1 MSTSRLRHVL
11 FPTLRPVTYVLG
23 LGNVLM
29 GDDGFGPAVVR
40 AFEEAY
46 IVGSNVT
53 VADLGTPGLD
63 LMPWLA
69 DAGHV
74 IIADTITGDLP
85 PGTLR
90 LYTKRDLL
98 RHAPSAR
105 VSPHDPGL
113 KEAILALEFAGR
125 APRAMT
131 IVGIVPERIGLGLEL
146 STAAHDAVP
155 SAVDAI
161 VAALKHD
168 GTPVARRAVPSLDH
182 PWWLR
187 SSASSAH

>member
-1 MSTSRLRHVL
+1 MSTSRLWRAL
-11 FPTLRPVTYVLG
+11 FPTRLPTTCVLG

-40 AFEEAY
+40 AFDDTY
-46 IVGSNVT
+46 SVGPGVT
-53 VADLGTPGLD
+53 VADLGTPGFD

-74 IIADTITGDLP
+74 IIVDTVTGDLP

-90 LYTKRDLL
+90 LFTKRDLL
-98 RHAPSAR
+98 RHAPPVR

-113 KEAILALEFAGR
+113 KETVLALEFAGR

-131 IVGIVPERIGLGLEL
+131 LVGIVPERVGLGLEL
-146 STAAHDAVP
+146 SATARSAVP
-155 SAVDAI
+155 LAVDAI
-161 VAALKHD
+161 VAALEGQ
-168 GTPVARRAVPSLDH
+168 GTLVARRAVPSAGR

-187 SSASSAH
+187 PAASSAH